1 MWGVM
6 FYTWGVLFGPKGPK
20 RGVFGGVSG
29 VVCVF
34 VLECVFFV
42 FSGKNTGLDFCIASN
57 PNNAYL

>member
-1 MWGVM
+1 M

-20 RGVFGGVSG
+20 WGVLGPVSG

-34 VLECVFFV
+34 VLVCA
-42 FSGKNTGLDFCIASN
+42 FSPFSHEKGVLVDCNYSN